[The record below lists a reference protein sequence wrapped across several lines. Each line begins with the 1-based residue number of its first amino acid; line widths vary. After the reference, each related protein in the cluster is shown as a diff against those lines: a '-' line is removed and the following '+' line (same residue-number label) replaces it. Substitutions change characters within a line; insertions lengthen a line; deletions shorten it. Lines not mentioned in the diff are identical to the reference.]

1 MSHVFVWTVFR
12 APLILHLLTVQYEVI
27 LKIGV
32 IVLVLPTRNLSIA
45 RLVPVLAVSQTDIVL
60 NAQII
65 KFIVSRRAIRRA
77 IARQLSFI
85 IVFVVNDISLTVASA
100 IFVVYHYITIFV
112 VVQEKVTIF
121 INSNVFVTL
130 YVFLTVAVRS
140 KVVIRSV
147 APSGFFV
154 FETNRAKLNHSVISL
169 LEAIFKNVFDFE
181 RWYIILRLLLQ
192 VFY

>member
-77 IARQLSFI
+77 IAR
-85 IVFVVNDISLTVASA
+85 
-100 IFVVYHYITIFV
+100 
-112 VVQEKVTIF
+112 
-121 INSNVFVTL
+121 
-130 YVFLTVAVRS
+130 
-140 KVVIRSV
+140 
-147 APSGFFV
+147 
-154 FETNRAKLNHSVISL
+154 
-169 LEAIFKNVFDFE
+169 
-181 RWYIILRLLLQ
+181 
-192 VFY
+192 